1 MKRVFALSLFG
12 VALVPTLGTG
22 LCLLFDEIKPAEIV
36 YKSSRLKAMSMNE
49 DDVKPLENQDIE
61 VLVQLK
67 TEEFNPPHFYEE
79 DPIKYREK
87 LLEYGREFYKEQN
100 KIAMKDI
107 NLSSVDNVYVTKYGP
122 YFSFTMKEE
131 DLVSTYTRNRTNFL
145 DELANMPTIE
155 EIIVSS
161 SADYVPNALPDDFV
175 DTFEERQ
182 RDLEFTY
189 IDAYGIW
196 GDGVKVGMLE
206 TGVPD
211 KNHTNIT
218 GKDITIRDQ
227 WLIFEDVT
235 EHATAIASIIMSF
248 APRCSLYCH
257 ELRGADA
264 HEELDWLL
272 DKGCTVINMSYGDT
286 IPDGNYSAKSA
297 YCDKI
302 ANNYKTTFVGA
313 VGNDNGY
320 VCNPALGYNVIGVGN
335 INNNSG
341 YQTNTGPIKPN
352 ILAEGNDLMV
362 PNVGPY
368 CGTSVSCAITTSLVA
383 RLMGEYPD
391 LTLHPEQV
399 MTILYA
405 SAESIYD
412 AANRNE
418 LVERYGTGHINA
430 RLAYRKIPTIRTGTN
445 SSTENFSDY
454 VSVNLVGGDHF
465 KAVGT
470 WLAKATG
477 SASGTTFTDY
487 DLYLYDPYGTR
498 ASYSTST
505 IDNVEYIE
513 HIAQYD
519 GTYTLV
525 FLQRNTLVQVDNY
538 AFAYSIN
545 T

>member
-1 MKRVFALSLFG
+1 
-12 VALVPTLGTG
+12 
-22 LCLLFDEIKPAEIV
+22 
-36 YKSSRLKAMSMNE
+36 
-49 DDVKPLENQDIE
+49 
-61 VLVQLK
+61 
-67 TEEFNPPHFYEE
+67 
-79 DPIKYREK
+79 
-87 LLEYGREFYKEQN
+87 
-100 KIAMKDI
+100 
-107 NLSSVDNVYVTKYGP
+107 
-122 YFSFTMKEE
+122 
-131 DLVSTYTRNRTNFL
+131 
-145 DELANMPTIE
+145 
-155 EIIVSS
+155 
-161 SADYVPNALPDDFV
+161 
-175 DTFEERQ
+175 
-182 RDLEFTY
+182 
-189 IDAYGIW
+189 
-196 GDGVKVGMLE
+196 
-206 TGVPD
+206 
-211 KNHTNIT
+211 
-218 GKDITIRDQ
+218 
-227 WLIFEDVT
+227 
-235 EHATAIASIIMSF
+235 
-248 APRCSLYCH
+248 
-257 ELRGADA
+257 
-264 HEELDWLL
+264 
-272 DKGCTVINMSYGDT
+272 
-286 IPDGNYSAKSA
+286 
-297 YCDKI
+297 
-302 ANNYKTTFVGA
+302 
-313 VGNDNGY
+313 
-320 VCNPALGYNVIGVGN
+320 
-335 INNNSG
+335 
-341 YQTNTGPIKPN
+341 
-352 ILAEGNDLMV
+352 MV

-368 CGTSVSCAITTSLVA
+368 NGTSISCAITTSLVA

-418 LVERYGTGHINA
+418 LVERMGTGLINA

-445 SSTENFSDY
+445 SSTENFSDS